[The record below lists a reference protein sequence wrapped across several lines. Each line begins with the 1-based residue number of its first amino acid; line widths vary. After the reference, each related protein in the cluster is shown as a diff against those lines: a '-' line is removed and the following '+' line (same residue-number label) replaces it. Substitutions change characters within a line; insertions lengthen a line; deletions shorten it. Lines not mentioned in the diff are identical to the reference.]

1 MFKNFIF
8 SGIKDIV
15 LTAISLSHWVC
26 LFICMIALILYIAG
40 SKKAGRCVTVTFV
53 VNILIQALKVGI

>member
-1 MFKNFIF
+1 MVKNFIF
-8 SGIKDIV
+8 SGIKDAI

-26 LFICMIALILYIAG
+26 LFICMIALVLYIAG
-40 SKKAGRCVTVTFV
+40 SKKAGRCVTITFV